1 MWGAAI
7 GAVGNLV
14 GGILSNRANKQI
26 NQMNNEFNER
36 MLNKQLAFQ
45 RSMWKDTNEYNSAA
59 NQRKRLE
66 QAGLNPY
73 MMMSGGNAGTAT
85 AQSGGSASASSPI
98 PMQNVAASAVQGA
111 TAIGALV
118 NDVARSK
125 AEVAR
130 TNAETVGIE
139 VQNDFAAERERARLA
154 QIYAETKNTDALRRL
169 NNLTYQFD
177 VANFE
182 NRLASQQIQNDLNQQ
197 QINLLRAQE
206 SLTWLQGQKQYVANA
221 FLPAQKMVDFMQS
234 VYSVAQTQALTAN
247 YVADTYKKYCEAN
260 GIKISNRVAQETA
273 DLVIRRVNSDSYEQ
287 WRYNK
292 EYTGTIRGWYDKKLK
307 QGQRDINDVLPNY
320 YRSGTYRN
328 YLGGSADAG
337 NTILHGIE
345 QFYPFEGSYRSGT
358 TIVDLDKD
366 GNPGR
371 TRKIERSGKRS
382 LRRRR

>member
-130 TNAETVGIE
+130 TNAETVGLE

>member
-14 GGILSNRANKQI
+14 GGILSNNANKQI

-59 NQRKRLE
+59 NLRKRLE
-66 QAGLNPY
+66 KAGLNPY
-73 MMMSGGNAGTAT
+73 TMMSGGNAGTAT

-130 TNAETVGIE
+130 TNAETVGLE
-139 VQNDFAAERERARLA
+139 VQNDFAAERERARLT
-154 QIYAETKNTDALRRL
+154 QIYAETRNTDALRRL

-206 SLTWLQGQKQYVANA
+206 SLTWLQGQKQYIDNA

-234 VYSVAQTQALTAN
+234 VYSVSQTQALTAN

-273 DLVIRRVNSDSYEQ
+273 DLVIRRVNSDNYEQ

-292 EYTGTIRGWYDKKLK
+292 EYTGTIRGWHDRKRK
-307 QGQRDINDVLPNY
+307 QGQLGIVDVLPEY

-328 YLGGSADAG
+328 YMEGSAAAVSPA
-337 NTILHGIE
+337 IRGIE
-345 QFYPFEGSYRSGT
+345 AWQRDRSR
-358 TIVDLDKD
+358 IKI
-366 GNPGR
+366 PR
-371 TRKIERSGKRS
+371 RK
-382 LRRRR
+382 

>member
-130 TNAETVGIE
+130 TNAETVGLE

-292 EYTGTIRGWYDKKLK
+292 EYTGTIRGWYDKKL
-307 QGQRDINDVLPNY
+307 
-320 YRSGTYRN
+320 
-328 YLGGSADAG
+328 
-337 NTILHGIE
+337 
-345 QFYPFEGSYRSGT
+345 
-358 TIVDLDKD
+358 
-366 GNPGR
+366 
-371 TRKIERSGKRS
+371 
-382 LRRRR
+382 

>member
-14 GGILSNRANKQI
+14 GGILSNKANKQI

-66 QAGLNPY
+66 EAGLNPY

-85 AQSGGSASASSPI
+85 SQSGGSASASSPI

-130 TNAETVGIE
+130 TNAETVGLE
-139 VQNDFAAERERARLA
+139 VQNDFAAERERARLT
-154 QIYAETKNTDALRRL
+154 QIYAETRNTDALRRL

-206 SLTWLQGQKQYVANA
+206 SLTWLQGQKQYLDNA

-273 DLVIRRVNSDSYEQ
+273 DLVIRRVNSDNYEQ

-292 EYTGTIRGWYDKKLK
+292 EYTGTIRGWHDKKLK

-328 YLGGSADAG
+328 YVSSSAQLG
-337 NTILHGIE
+337 NTVFNGLE
-345 QFYPFEGSYRSGT
+345 QFYPYSGEYRTGT
-358 TIVDLDKD
+358 TIVDLDKN

-371 TRKIERSGKRS
+371 TRKIERTTRT
-382 LRRRR
+382 RRRR